1 MPEWFANFIASGGD
15 TLWAILAVT
24 VLLWTMIVERLVFYR
39 WIFPRHCEVWINE
52 WRQRSDHSSWR
63 ALAIRRLLVSEAKT
77 QLREGIPVIKIL
89 IAICPLLG
97 LLGTVTGMITVFDVM
112 ALKGTSDARA
122 MASGVSQATIPTMA
136 GMVVALSGLYF
147 GTRFPQRAAREA
159 RRLADKLG
167 YHTAGSNSGTAGEQP
182 HA

>member
-1 MPEWFANFIASGGD
+1 MPEWFANFIATGGD

-39 WIFPRHCEVWINE
+39 WIFPRHSQRWIEE
-52 WRQRSDHSSWR
+52 WRSRSDHSSWR

-77 QLREGIPVIKIL
+77 QLREGIPVIKTL

-97 LLGTVTGMITVFDVM
+97 LLGTVTGMISVFDVM

-147 GTRFPQRAAREA
+147 GSLFPQRAAREA
-159 RRLADKLG
+159 RQLADKLD
-167 YHTAGSNSGTAGEQP
+167 YHAGGGHEAGAQ
-182 HA
+182 HG